1 MYFIIVY
8 DVCFIMDQEVS
19 ELYEEYWSIQWL
31 LIYYWVFL
39 LFLREYFS
47 FVMVKC
53 VIEGYNDFLINY
65 EIEI

>member
-31 LIYYWVFL
+31 LIYYWVCL

-53 VIEGYNDFLINY
+53 VIEGYYDFLINY

>member
-1 MYFIIVY
+1 MYFIIVQ
-8 DVCFIMDQEVS
+8 DVCIIMDQEVS

-31 LIYYWVFL
+31 LIYYWVCL